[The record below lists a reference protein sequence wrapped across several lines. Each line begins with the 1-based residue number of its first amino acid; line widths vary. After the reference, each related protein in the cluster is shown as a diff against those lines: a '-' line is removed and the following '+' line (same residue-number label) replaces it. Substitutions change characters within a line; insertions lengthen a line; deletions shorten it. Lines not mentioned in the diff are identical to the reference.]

1 MKKVIIGMSGG
12 VDSSVCALLLKK
24 QGYEV
29 IGVNLDLL
37 PNSSSNKPC
46 SNISSITDAK
56 KVCEQIEIPFYTLNF
71 KDTFKKNVIDYFA
84 KEYMEGHTPNP
95 CVVCNRY
102 VKFEELL
109 NQALNTFHADY
120 IATGHY
126 ANVEYNKKNGRY
138 YIVESEAANKDQ
150 TYVLYNLKQEQLK
163 HILMPLGKYTK
174 EEVRKIALD
183 NGLEVANKSD
193 SQEIC
198 FVEDDNYAKFIEENY
213 DYKSKPGNFVEN
225 ETGKILGK
233 HKGIIHYTVG
243 QRRGLGLSLK
253 EPLYVSKLDVKGNQ
267 VILDKNDKLFS
278 NTLICTKCN
287 FMPFESLTKPMVVL
301 AKIRY
306 SAKKAEATIFPLEN
320 GDVKVVFKDSQ
331 RAITPGQAIV
341 FYDNNIVVGGGTI
354 I

>member
-1 MKKVIIGMSGG
+1 MEKVIVGMSGG

-37 PNSSSNKPC
+37 PSPTSNKPC
-46 SNISSITDAK
+46 SNISAISDAK
-56 KVCEQIEIPFYTLNF
+56 KVCEKIGIPFYTLDF

-84 KEYMEGHTPNP
+84 NEYMKGRTPNP
-95 CVVCNRY
+95 CVACNRY

-109 NQALNTFHADY
+109 NQALTRFNAEY

-126 ANVEYNKKNGRY
+126 ANVEYNKENGRY
-138 YIVESEAANKDQ
+138 YIVESEATGKDQ

-174 EEVRKIALD
+174 DEVRKIAME
-183 NGLEVANKSD
+183 NGLEVANKAD

-198 FVEDDNYAKFIEENY
+198 FVEDNNYAKFIEENY
-213 DYKSKPGNFVEN
+213 NYKSKTGDFIEE
-225 ETGKILGK
+225 ETGKVIGK

-253 EPLYVSKLDVKGNQ
+253 APLYVTKLDVKNNS
-267 VILDKNDKLFS
+267 VILSKNEKLFS
-278 NTLICTKCN
+278 DTLICSKCN
-287 FMPFESLTKPMVVL
+287 FMPFEKLCKPMTVL

-306 SAKKAEATIFPLEN
+306 SAKKEEATIYPLEN
-320 GDVKVVFKDSQ
+320 GDVKVVFKEPQ
-331 RAITPGQAIV
+331 RAITPGQAVV